1 MIECQK
7 CGSIEPDRVRPN
19 RILYRLAKAFCYCL
33 YSVQMPGGQRLL
45 LIRRQG
51 ARTQHPSQLPVNS
64 HGTERRFCIAWSESN
79 EAQHE
84 S

>member
-33 YSVQMPGGQRLL
+33 YSVQMPGGPTALTDSQARSPYPTPLAVTRELSRDRAAVLHCLERIQR
-45 LIRRQG
+45 G
-51 ARTQHPSQLPVNS
+51 ST
-64 HGTERRFCIAWSESN
+64 
-79 EAQHE
+79 
-84 S
+84 